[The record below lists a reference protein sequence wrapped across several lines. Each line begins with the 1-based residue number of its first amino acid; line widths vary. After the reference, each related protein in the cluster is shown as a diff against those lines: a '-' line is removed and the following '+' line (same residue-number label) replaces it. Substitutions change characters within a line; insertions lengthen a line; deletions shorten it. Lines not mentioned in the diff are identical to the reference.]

1 MSSIDQAPHDGLPSS
16 VSGAAVVRRET
27 PNPSGDEYQPP
38 RQAVANTT
46 LVSVPTPPA
55 ALFQHLRQEGS
66 TAWSPCL
73 RPSTPH
79 HPPLRRDSPSGRA
92 HSPARCAPAQPRPPA
107 LGPQQASLHAVPQP
121 LRRTWTRKYSLFT
134 RNLSAAGV
142 QELTWQ
148 PRAGHRLGS
157 REGGAVSQSSTEL
170 QTQSSR
176 PRAGV
181 GARLHPAPASHSTPR
196 WPVIRKSRVRRVR
209 SPLPWK
215 QSQDRRRSEAPDG
228 RKARLP
234 AR

>member
-1 MSSIDQAPHDGLPSS
+1 MSLCPPLLQPSSSIYARRAAQPGAP
-16 VSGAAVVRRET
+16 VSAPALHTTRL
-27 PNPSGDEYQPP
+27 SGVTAPQG
-38 RQAVANTT
+38 
-46 LVSVPTPPA
+46 VPTP
-55 ALFQHLRQEGS
+55 LH
-66 TAWSPCL
+66 T
-73 RPSTPH
+73 
-79 HPPLRRDSPSGRA
+79 SGR
-92 HSPARCAPAQPRPPA
+92 SLPRPRCAPAQPRPPA

-181 GARLHPAPASHSTPR
+181 GAQLHPAPASHSAPR

-234 AR
+234 TR